1 MKLPAQFTALLLAGS
16 LTLAVAAC
24 GKPTVDGAESRFKS
38 NKDKISVLI
47 TKQPVNKAEFEKKIA
62 EFDKE
67 HTDAMAAGTDEE
79 KIKKLGALNS
89 RMEKYLAEFDKASAK
104 GAAKT
109 GGAAAPSNKLDG
121 AAKAPA
127 AGTAPAAGGKL
138 GGGAAP
144 AAQPASG
151 GMGGGA
157 APVAQPAS
165 GGMGGGTAPAPAG
178 GTAPAVQPAAG
189 GMGGM

>member
-1 MKLPAQFTALLLAGS
+1 MKLPAPFTALLLAGS

-24 GKPTVDGAESRFKS
+24 GTPTVEGAESRFKA
-38 NKDKISVLI
+38 NKDKISVLT
-47 TKQPVNKAEFEKKIA
+47 TKQPANKAEFDKKIA

-89 RMEKYLAEFDKASAK
+89 RMDKYIAELEKANPTEPAKA
-104 GAAKT
+104 
-109 GGAAAPSNKLDG
+109 GGAGAPSNKLDG
-121 AAKAPA
+121 AAAPA
-127 AGTAPAAGGKL
+127 AGAPPAGGKLDGTAPAAQPASGGM

-157 APVAQPAS
+157 APAAQPAS
-165 GGMGGGTAPAPAG
+165 GGMGG
-178 GTAPAVQPAAG
+178 
-189 GMGGM
+189 M

>member
-1 MKLPAQFTALLLAGS
+1 MKLPAPFTALLLAGS

-24 GKPTVDGAESRFKS
+24 GTPTVDGAESRFKS

-47 TKQPVNKAEFEKKIA
+47 TKQPASKAEFEKKLA

-89 RMEKYLAEFDKASAK
+89 RMDKYVAQFAKAAPAAAK
-104 GAAKT
+104 KGGAGAA
-109 GGAAAPSNKLDG
+109 SNKLDG
-121 AAKAPA
+121 AGKPA
-127 AGTAPAAGGKL
+127 APAAGGKL
-138 GGGAAP
+138 GGGAA
-144 AAQPASG
+144 QPASG
-151 GMGGGA
+151 GMGGT
-157 APVAQPAS
+157 APVVKPAS

-178 GTAPAVQPAAG
+178 GAAVQPAPS